1 MNPPIQPLHASAA
14 APPPPAPPRLP
25 LRGRKLCLM
34 AEDADSEAARLF
46 RQAATGLGAHVA
58 HVRPSLSELSTP
70 QELRDTARMLGRLY
84 DAIEC
89 QGMAAAVVRQLANE
103 AGVVVFEGLAV
114 RPDDDATSP
123 DERSSRV
130 QAGLMRTLGLG

>member
-1 MNPPIQPLHASAA
+1 MNPPIHPLPSSAPA
-14 APPPPAPPRLP
+14 APPAPPRLP

-34 AEDADSEAARLF
+34 AEDPDSPAARLF
-46 RQAATGLGAHVA
+46 REVATGLGAHVA

-89 QGMAAAVVRQLANE
+89 QGMPTAVIRQLANE
-103 AGVVVFEGLAV
+103 AGVAVFEGLAV
-114 RPDDDATSP
+114 RPDDDLASQ
-123 DERSSRV
+123 DERCDSVR
-130 QAGLMRTLGLG
+130 GDLLRTLGLG